1 MFTGIVENLGILKKI
16 EPTATGLVF
25 SIFSELP
32 AEHFTKGNSIAV
44 NGVCLTVE
52 TYEPPTKL
60 FTVSLVPETLER
72 TMFKS
77 AKLEQ
82 KLNLE
87 TSLTLQKPLA
97 GHLVLGHSDFTAAVL
112 KAAPE
117 LEIAIPAEFM
127 KYFPEKG
134 SVTVHGVS
142 LTIAKRHDFSIEM
155 AIIPETLRSTNL
167 GELQVGDSVN
177 IEIDVLA
184 RYLETLS
191 GPAGSAKQ

>member
-1 MFTGIVENLGILKKI
+1 MFTGIVENRGILKKI
-16 EPTATGLVF
+16 DPTGDGVVF
-25 SIFSELP
+25 TIYSELP
-32 AEHFTKGNSIAV
+32 AAHFTKGNSILV

-52 TYEPPTKL
+52 TYDAATKL
-60 FTVSLVPETLER
+60 FSVSLVAETLQR

-97 GHLVLGHSDFTAAVL
+97 GHLVLGHVDFTAKVV
-112 KAAPE
+112 KEAPT
-117 LEIAIPAEFM
+117 LEVAIPEAFM
-127 KYFPEKG
+127 KYLPEKG

-142 LTIAKRHDFSIEM
+142 LTIAKRHEASIEI
-155 AIIPETLRSTNL
+155 ALIPETLRSTNL
-167 GELQVGDSVN
+167 GELKRDDGVN

-184 RYLETLS
+184 RYLETLTS
-191 GPAGSAKQ
+191 QK

>member
-1 MFTGIVENLGILKKI
+1 MFTGIVENLGTLKKI
-16 EPTATGLVF
+16 EPTSAGVVF
-25 SIFSELP
+25 TIYSELP
-32 AEHFTKGNSIAV
+32 AEHFTKGNSISI

-52 TYEPPTKL
+52 TYDALANE

-77 AKLEQ
+77 ARLEQ

-97 GHLVLGHSDFTAAVL
+97 GHLVLGHADFTAKVL
-112 KAAPE
+112 KVAPE
-117 LEIAIPAEFM
+117 LEISIPVEFM

-142 LTIAKRHDFSIEM
+142 LTIAKRRASSIEM

-167 GELQVGDSVN
+167 GKLQVGDGVN

-184 RYLETLS
+184 RYLETLITQ
-191 GPAGSAKQ
+191 K

>member
-1 MFTGIVENLGILKKI
+1 MFTGIVENLGTLKII
-16 EPTATGLVF
+16 EPSNGGLVF
-25 SIFSELP
+25 SIYSELP
-32 AEHFTKGNSIAV
+32 AEHFTKGNSILV

-52 TYEPPTKL
+52 TYDAMAKL
-60 FTVSLVPETLER
+60 FTVSLVAETLAR

-77 AKLEQ
+77 AELEQ

-97 GHLVLGHSDFTAAVL
+97 GHLVLGHVDFTETVL
-112 KAAPE
+112 KVAPE

-142 LTIAKRHDFSIEM
+142 LTIAKRHDASIEM

-167 GELQVGDSVN
+167 GDLQIGDGMN

-184 RYLETLS
+184 RYLETLIQQ
-191 GPAGSAKQ
+191 K

>member
-1 MFTGIVENLGILKKI
+1 MFTGIVENLGVLQKN
-16 EPTATGLVF
+16 EPAGDGVVF
-25 SIFSELP
+25 TIYSELP
-32 AEHFTKGNSIAV
+32 AAHFTKGNSILV

-52 TYEPPTKL
+52 TYDATAMA
-60 FTVSLVPETLER
+60 FTVTLVAETLAR

-77 AKLEQ
+77 AELGQ

-97 GHLVLGHSDFTAAVL
+97 GHLVLGHVDFTASVV
-112 KAAPE
+112 KVAPA

-142 LTIAKRHDFSIEM
+142 LTIAKRHEASIEM
-155 AIIPETLRSTNL
+155 AIIPETIHSTNL
-167 GELQVGDSVN
+167 GDLQIGDGVHV
-177 IEIDVLA
+177 EIDMLA
-184 RYLETLS
+184 RYLETLI
-191 GPAGSAKQ
+191 PQK